1 MTGFAFEIFIGI
13 LNVSYLFGENLFMAF
28 VAGDSCVLPV
38 QGETGLAMIEIN
50 SFPVIKGMAC
60 PAVIDPFFLELPGV
74 VVFVA
79 TQAGCSQAFKFLVD
93 QPVVTF
99 SEMAG

>member
-1 MTGFAFEIFIGI
+1 MTGFAFEFFISI
-13 LNVSYLFGENLFMAF
+13 LNVFHLFVDDLFMTF
-28 VAGDSCVLPV
+28 VAGYSCVLPV
-38 QGETGLAMIEIN
+38 QWKLRLAMIEIDG
-50 SFPVIKGMAC
+50 FPVIKSMAC